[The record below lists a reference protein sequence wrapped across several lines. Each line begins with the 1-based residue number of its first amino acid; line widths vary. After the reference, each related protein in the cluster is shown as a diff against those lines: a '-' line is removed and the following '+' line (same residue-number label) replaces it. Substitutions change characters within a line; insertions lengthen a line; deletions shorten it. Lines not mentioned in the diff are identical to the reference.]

1 MMRVIGI
8 DPGLAS
14 IGWGIVE
21 SNEGRLQPLAWGT
34 IKTRSKDDTGY
45 RLSVIFSELSRI
57 IETYKPDQAAFE
69 TLYFARNITSALP
82 VAQARGVQL
91 LACQKAG
98 LPIGEYT
105 PLEIKQA
112 VVGNGKA
119 TKHQVEDMVY
129 LLLGLREKE
138 KSDHATDALASAVCH
153 INRGGA
159 FCGIV

>member
-1 MMRVIGI
+1 MRVLGI

-14 IGWGIVE
+14 VGWGIVDFKQ
-21 SNEGRLQPLAWGT
+21 NRLAHVARGT
-34 IKTRSKDDTGY
+34 IKTSSRDSSGR
-45 RLSVIFSELSRI
+45 RLKAIYSDIKEI
-57 IETYKPDQAAFE
+57 IDRYSPDEAAFE
-69 TLYFARNITSALP
+69 TLYFAKNITSALP
-82 VAQARGVQL
+82 VAQARGVQI
-91 LACQKAG
+91 LACVDGG

-119 TKHQVEDMVY
+119 DKHQVEHMVS

-138 KSDHATDALASAVCH
+138 KSDHATDALAAAICH

>member
-1 MMRVIGI
+1 MRVLGI

-14 IGWGIVE
+14 VGWGIVE
-21 SNEGRLQPLAWGT
+21 SRQNRLSHVARGT
-34 IKTRSKDDTGY
+34 IKTASRDSSGL
-45 RLSVIFSELSRI
+45 RLKQIYCELQKI
-57 IETYKPDQAAFE
+57 IDQYKPDEASLE
-69 TLYFARNITSALP
+69 TLYFAKNTTSALP
-82 VAQARGVQL
+82 VAQARGVQI
-91 LACQKAG
+91 LACADAN

-112 VVGNGKA
+112 VVGSGRAEKQ
-119 TKHQVEDMVY
+119 QVEHMVY

-138 KSDHATDALASAVCH
+138 KSDHATDALAAAICH